1 MCILCIVRQITGG
14 NNMRKQL
21 LNTIN
26 EIENKVTKNKIPPK
40 FKRLASFLIGV
51 IKIIDL
57 FIAITY
63 RLIILL
69 FLVSVVLILL

>member
-1 MCILCIVRQITGG
+1 
-14 NNMRKQL
+14 MRKQL

-26 EIENKVTKNKIPPK
+26 EIENKITKNKIPPK

>member
-1 MCILCIVRQITGG
+1 
-14 NNMRKQL
+14 MRKQL

-26 EIENKVTKNKIPPK
+26 EIENKITKNKIPPK

-63 RLIILL
+63 R
-69 FLVSVVLILL
+69 

>member
-1 MCILCIVRQITGG
+1 
-14 NNMRKQL
+14 MRKQL

-57 FIAITY
+57 FIAIIY

-69 FLVSVVLILL
+69 FLVSIILILL

>member
-1 MCILCIVRQITGG
+1 
-14 NNMRKQL
+14 MRKQL

-26 EIENKVTKNKIPPK
+26 EIENKITKNKIPPK
-40 FKRLASFLIGV
+40 FKRMASFLIGV

>member
-1 MCILCIVRQITGG
+1 
-14 NNMRKQL
+14 MRKQL

>member
-1 MCILCIVRQITGG
+1 
-14 NNMRKQL
+14 MRKQL

-69 FLVSVVLILL
+69 FLVSVVLILLQNILVINPSFP